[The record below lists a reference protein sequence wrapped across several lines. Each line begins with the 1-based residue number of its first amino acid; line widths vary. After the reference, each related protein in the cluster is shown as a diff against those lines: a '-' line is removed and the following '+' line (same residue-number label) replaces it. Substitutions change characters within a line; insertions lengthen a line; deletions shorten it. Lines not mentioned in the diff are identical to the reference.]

1 MRDYYSLS
9 RLQAR
14 ALRRLAEAHLPR
26 LQEYLKTQSPATP
39 ALSLG
44 RERPY
49 VEARLA
55 IDRMQDAI
63 RKLRRIETT

>member
-1 MRDYYSLS
+1 MYDHQSFS

-26 LQEYLKTQSPATP
+26 LREYLKTQSPATP
-39 ALSLG
+39 ALSPG
-44 RERPY
+44 RERPW
-49 VEARLA
+49 VETRLA
-55 IDRMQDAI
+55 IDRMEDAI

>member
-1 MRDYYSLS
+1 MRDPGFS

-14 ALRRLAEAHLPR
+14 ALRRLAEAHLPILR
-26 LQEYLKTQSPATP
+26 KHLATQSPATP
-39 ALSLG
+39 ALSPG
-44 RERPY
+44 RERPW

-55 IDRMQDAI
+55 IDRMEDAI